1 MKDFVR
7 SAGRLRALPFPAR
20 LTYSVFLVFTLVAL
34 AFTAWLGADML
45 GPDLQ
50 RIDEYYAGAGE
61 TVSEVGEAAAA
72 DSGRGRRLNVD
83 GGAGPRLDVPSEA
96 LAPLPGDPIPLRKL
110 LEVTHFHLFSMPVY
124 LMILS
129 HLFMLSGMGGRAKA
143 LWIALGTA
151 GVALHIAA
159 PWVARSPG
167 IVAKLFYAVSG
178 TLLAAAFLVMAA
190 VPLFEMWRPRASG
203 SAGSA

>member
-20 LTYSVFLVFTLVAL
+20 LTYSVFLVFTLIAL

-45 GPDLQ
+45 GPDLR
-50 RIDEYYAGAGE
+50 RIDEYYAGTRE
-61 TVSEVGEAAAA
+61 TVSAHGDETAA
-72 DSGRGRRLNVD
+72 DSGIGSRPNVD
-83 GGAGPRLDVPSEA
+83 GGGGPRIDLPSEA
-96 LAPLPGDPIPLRKL
+96 LAPLPDDPIPLRKL

-129 HLFMLSGMGGRAKA
+129 HLFMLSSMGGRAKA
-143 LWIALGTA
+143 LWIVLGSA

-159 PWVARSPG
+159 PWAARSPG
-167 IVAKLFYAVSG
+167 ILAKAFYAVSG
-178 TLLAAAFLVMAA
+178 TLLAVAFLVMAV
-190 VPLFEMWRPRASG
+190 VPLLEMWRPRASG
-203 SAGSA
+203 SA